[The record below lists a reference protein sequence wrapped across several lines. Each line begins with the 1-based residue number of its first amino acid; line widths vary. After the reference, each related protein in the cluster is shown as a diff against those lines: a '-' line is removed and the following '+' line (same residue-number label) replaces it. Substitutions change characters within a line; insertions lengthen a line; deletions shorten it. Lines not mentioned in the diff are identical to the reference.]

1 MRYAVEEI
9 SQLLT
14 ALQTAEDVK
23 TISQLAHQK
32 RKAIHEVLHV
42 LRDLQNQILGLSEAE
57 GFLEMTDSS
66 RAEISQSIHILIDK
80 VTQIN
85 PAGGAYVAGDVQAG
99 GDFVGRDRS

>member
-1 MRYAVEEI
+1 M
-9 SQLLT
+9 T